1 VACYVDSYVKIEKDR
16 INYCK
21 DHQKELRTE
30 IYQGLRDYIQTMA
43 NNSNRRIGKM
53 VIHSHL
59 LDHFEICYKTIKIQ
73 W

>member
-30 IYQGLRDYIQTMA
+30 TYQGLKDYIQT
-43 NNSNRRIGKM
+43 I
-53 VIHSHL
+53 I
-59 LDHFEICYKTIKIQ
+59 IQ
-73 W
+73 MDVLER